1 MKPPPNRRFGGN
13 LHWEGFQSP
22 SNWLHK
28 SPLPSAFCLLEAL
41 TNGQGRV
48 SLDFSLNFLVNFSHN
63 GKSVGTYIK
72 GLRNAQMHF
81 PGRILLTLRQI
92 CRERGLAGIATV
104 LGRLFHEEKSRLSCL
119 YYLAHVPE
127 NSGQH
132 HQSNSYPELL

>member
-1 MKPPPNRRFGGN
+1 MVKGN
-13 LHWEGFQSP
+13 SL
-22 SNWLHK
+22 
-28 SPLPSAFCLLEAL
+28 LLELKARSLYHAL

-48 SLDFSLNFLVNFSHN
+48 SLDFSLNFLVNFSNN

-81 PGRILLTLRQI
+81 PGRILLKLRQI
-92 CRERGLAGIATV
+92 CRQRGLAGIATV